1 VEELAWLRRMVDRG
15 IERLETEEPDSPMR
29 RLERSHLR
37 RVLAVA
43 ALKEMR
49 QLRRE
54 IETGAGPTE

>member
-1 VEELAWLRRMVDRG
+1 MVDRG
-15 IERLETEEPDSPMR
+15 IERLETEEPDSPLR

-37 RVLAVA
+37 RVLALA